1 MLRTV
6 FAAGT
11 TLAALAA
18 AAPALAQNAEPAAVS
33 APEIEFTEWTLDN
46 GLKVIALP
54 DPSTATVTTSMWYDV
69 GSKHDPEGRS
79 GFAHLFEHI
88 LSRKTENMPYN
99 MINRLT
105 EDVGGQRNAST
116 GDDRTNYYETVP
128 AEYLETMLWTH
139 AERMAR
145 PVVDDEVF
153 EKERSIVKEELRQRI
168 LAPPYGRVRLVFAEN
183 GYDVLP
189 QRRPGIGNLEELDSS
204 TLADARAFHQ
214 AYYGPDT
221 ATLIVA
227 GNFEVDRLRALV
239 DEYFGDIAR
248 RADPISLA
256 IEGEEPARTSPRT
269 VVATAPN
276 VPLPVAG
283 SLWKVPGVDHPDSA
297 PLEVL
302 DMILSAGDNSRM
314 HKALVRSGKAVDYSE
329 FVNAS
334 EEGGYLAGF
343 AILNP
348 AADKADVAAT
358 IAAEFARMRDSTV
371 SEAELREA
379 KNELFASAL
388 RRRETARG
396 RAFELGEAL
405 VSTGDPRAADVRLE
419 RIAAVSAADVQRVAQ
434 TYLTPESVVDIR
446 YEQGADDPQSW
457 ANPVPMPT
465 FATVPPATGE
475 PAVLNA
481 EGERQAPPGPGEV
494 PAVDRAAL
502 TETTLS
508 NGIPL
513 VAAQTGEVP
522 IATITVVFPGGSATV
537 PAGDAGLTD
546 MVAAVADKGTP
557 TRSAT
562 EIAATLEGLGASMGA
577 SAGVDGT
584 YVSLTAPTANLAE
597 AGAVLADVIRNA
609 DFPAAELDRERKRA
623 VDSLQVALKD
633 PGALA
638 ELVATRVLYGDAAY
652 GSVTTVDTLPQVT
665 SDKLIAWRQAW
676 WHPGTAKIVV
686 SGGIAPEQARAITDG
701 LFGDWASAAPAPTP
715 PADPAGEPLPV
726 RTLVIDMPDAGQAAV
741 LAGVRAPS
749 RQSDDY
755 YALSLANSVLGSG
768 SNGRLFEEVRT
779 KRGLSYGAYSGF
791 GDRAD
796 DSILTASAQTK
807 NESADEVAAVILGEM
822 ERLGAEPADEEA
834 LQKRRLF
841 VGASYERALETSSGF
856 NGIVAGL
863 MLQGIEP
870 DEAGMIAERLA
881 AISPDLA
888 ADVARRLVTPEQ
900 ASLVVVGNAAAF
912 VDDLRAIRPDLEV
925 IPAASLDLG
934 RADLTGAATAE

>member
-1 MLRTV
+1 MLRTA
-6 FAAGT
+6 FAAG
-11 TLAALAA
+11 AALVAFVA
-18 AAPALAQNAEPAAVS
+18 TVPALAQDGAPAAVS
-33 APEIEFTEWTLDN
+33 APEIEFTEWMLDN
-46 GLKVIALP
+46 GLRVIALP
-54 DPSTATVTTSMWYDV
+54 DTSTSTVTTSMWYDV

-145 PVVDDEVF
+145 PVVDTEVF

-168 LAPPYGRVRLVFAEN
+168 LAPPYGRVRLVLTEN

-189 QRRPGIGNLEELDSS
+189 QRRPGIGNLDDLNSA

-227 GNFEVDRLRALV
+227 GNFEIDRLRALV
-239 DEYFGDIAR
+239 DEYFAAIPR
-248 RADPISLA
+248 RANPIPLA
-256 IEGEEPARTSPRT
+256 ITAEEPERTSPRT

-276 VPLPVAG
+276 VPLPVVG
-283 SLWKVPGVDHPDSA
+283 SLWKVPGAAHPDGA
-297 PLEVL
+297 ALEVL
-302 DMILSAGDNSRM
+302 NAVLAAGDNSRM
-314 HKALVRSGKAVDYSE
+314 HEALVRSGKAVDYSQ
-329 FVNAS
+329 FMNAS
-334 EEGGYLAGF
+334 EEGGYFAGF

-348 AADKADVAAT
+348 AADKAEVAA
-358 IAAEFARMRDSTV
+358 IIDREFARLRDAAV
-371 SEAELREA
+371 SEGELREA

-388 RRRETARG
+388 RSRETARG

-405 VSTGDPRAADVRLE
+405 VSTGDPRAADLRLE
-419 RIAAVSAADVQRVAQ
+419 RVGAVTAADIQRVARE
-434 TYLTPESVVDIR
+434 YLTPQSVVDIR
-446 YEQGADDPQSW
+446 YEAGPDDPSSW

-465 FATVPPATGE
+465 FETVPPATGE
-475 PAVLNA
+475 PAELNP
-481 EGERQAPPGPGEV
+481 EGERVAPPA
-494 PAVDRAAL
+494 PAAAPQVARAPL
-502 TETTLS
+502 VETTIS

-522 IATITVVFPGGSATV
+522 IATITVVFPGGSATD
-537 PAGDAGLTD
+537 PEGKAGLAD
-546 MVAAVADKGTP
+546 MVATVADKGTP

-562 EIAATLEGLGASMGA
+562 EIAATLEGLGAAMGA
-577 SAGVDGT
+577 SAGPDGT
-584 YVSLTAPTANLAE
+584 YISLTAPTANLAE
-597 AGAVLADVIRNA
+597 AGAVLADVVRNA
-609 DFPAAELDRERKRA
+609 TFPADELELERKRA
-623 VDSLQVALKD
+623 IDGLKVALKN

-638 ELVATRVLYGDAAY
+638 GLVATRVLYGGAPY
-652 GSVTTVDTLPQVT
+652 GTVTTMDSLPR
-665 SDKLIAWRQAW
+665 IASADLARWRQTW
-676 WHPGTAKIVV
+676 WHPATAKIVV
-686 SGGIAPEQARAITDG
+686 SGGIAPEQARELTQS
-701 LFGDWASAAPAPTP
+701 LFGDWTSTAPAPVP
-715 PADPAGEPLPV
+715 PENPAGDPEPV

-741 LAGVRAPS
+741 IAGVRAPS

-755 YALSLANSVLGSG
+755 FPLMLANAVLGAG

-796 DSILTASAQTK
+796 DAILTASAQTK
-807 NESADEVAAVILGEM
+807 NETADEVAQVILGEL
-822 ERLGAEPADEEA
+822 ERLGAERAGEEA

-841 VGASYERALETSSGF
+841 VGASYDRALETSSGF

-870 DEAGMIAERLA
+870 TAAGEIAERLA
-881 AISPDLA
+881 AVSPEA
-888 ADVARRLVTPEQ
+888 AAEVARRLVTPEQ

-912 VDDLRAIRPDLEV
+912 VDELRAIRPNLDV
-925 IPAASLDLG
+925 ISAAELDLDS
-934 RADLTGAATAE
+934 ADLRAVSE